1 MGGVPILQHNC
12 LSTFNAICIFIVI
25 YRPVYNRYLPSSN
38 VASRKIVI
46 YTQSYPRDI
55 KL

>member
-1 MGGVPILQHNC
+1 MGGVPILQDNC
-12 LSTFNAICIFIVI
+12 LSMLDAICIFIVI
-25 YRPVYNRYLPSSN
+25 CRPVYNRYLPSSK